1 MACRSI
7 GTRDKA
13 KADTQHN
20 ERENMNA
27 SKLTAE
33 QINYICQDFIE
44 PQLARAKS
52 MRAKSEEGSL
62 YANVC
67 DEQIKKIADIFV
79 SVGYWQARKG
89 N

>member
-1 MACRSI
+1 MPNRAEHNTTTK
-7 GTRDKA
+7 GTTLD
-13 KADTQHN
+13 
-20 ERENMNA
+20 A

-33 QINYICQDFIE
+33 QINYICQDFME

-52 MRAKSEEGSL
+52 IRAKSETGSL